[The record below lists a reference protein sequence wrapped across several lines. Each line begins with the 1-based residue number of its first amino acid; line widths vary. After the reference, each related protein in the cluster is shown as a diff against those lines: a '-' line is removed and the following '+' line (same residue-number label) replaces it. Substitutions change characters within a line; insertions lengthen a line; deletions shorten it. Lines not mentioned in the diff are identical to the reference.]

1 MVAGVDEDVLVV
13 LHGPEVDAPGQQ
25 VLLPAGMESRLGD
38 QALLVAFLDV
48 VVGGIG
54 LEEAVDPPPDLRIH
68 HSGAYFPTTLA
79 CARTWPCMAK

>member
-1 MVAGVDEDVLVV
+1 MFRTGFDHAHSSFTGHLYGMFQSLGVQMVAGVDEDLLVV

-48 VVGGIG
+48 VVGG
-54 LEEAVDPPPDLRIH
+54 
-68 HSGAYFPTTLA
+68 
-79 CARTWPCMAK
+79 